1 MKDLFFSAT
10 DCVLK
15 TNDTHYNGTV
25 NITKS
30 NYTCRRWEKASDDKY
45 HVLEDNYCRNPS
57 FHALD
62 NPWCYTGKVTPY
74 YETCDIPLCGTL
86 LILTI

>member
-1 MKDLFFSAT
+1 MYLFFSAT

-15 TNDTHYNGTV
+15 THDTHYNGTV

-30 NYTCRRWEKASDDKY
+30 NYTCRRWEKASDDRY

-57 FHALD
+57 FDHLD
-62 NPWCYTGKVTPY
+62 YPWCYTGKAKPHF
-74 YETCDIPLCGTL
+74 ETCDIPLCGTF